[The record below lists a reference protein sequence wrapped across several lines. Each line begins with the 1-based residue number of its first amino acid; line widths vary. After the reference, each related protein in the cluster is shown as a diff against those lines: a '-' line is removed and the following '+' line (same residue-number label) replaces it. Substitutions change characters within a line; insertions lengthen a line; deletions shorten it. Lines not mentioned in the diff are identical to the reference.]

1 MSKRYRITREYRE
14 HEGDRQPI
22 TLETCLVYFET
33 QSDFTYAPEL
43 KVSGADGT
51 TMTIPGD
58 FFMWRYENVQI
69 PFRHYESDIY
79 VSGSN
84 DAVISRMTE
93 VAGDLGADI
102 EEG

>member
-1 MSKRYRITREYRE
+1 MSKRYRITKEYRE
-14 HEGDRQPI
+14 HESDRQPI
-22 TLETCLVYFET
+22 TLEMCLAYFET
-33 QSDFTYAPEL
+33 QPDFTFASEL

-58 FFMWRYENVQI
+58 FFMWRHENAQI
-69 PFRHYESDIY
+69 PFRHYGGDIY

-84 DAVISRMTE
+84 DAVIPRMME
-93 VAGDLGADI
+93 VASDLMADI